1 MENYQC
7 PWTGMALA
15 SVGHRDASE
24 GAKASTPQPKQP
36 AESRPEIPQS
46 LLCLGFFINGLLRKS
61 KIGAKVPEGPELEQG
76 QAEDSFCS
84 SPVVHRSKRSF
95 LRHK

>member
-46 LLCLGFFINGLLRKS
+46 LLCLGFFINGLLSKS
-61 KIGAKVPEGPELEQG
+61 KIGSKVQPQKSDLSARATECRCINAALKQSVPT
-76 QAEDSFCS
+76 S
-84 SPVVHRSKRSF
+84 
-95 LRHK
+95 

>member
-15 SVGHRDASE
+15 SVGHRDPSE

-46 LLCLGFFINGLLRKS
+46 LLC
-61 KIGAKVPEGPELEQG
+61 
-76 QAEDSFCS
+76 
-84 SPVVHRSKRSF
+84 PVF
-95 LRHK
+95 LSMAF

>member
-46 LLCLGFFINGLLRKS
+46 LLCLVFFYQWPFKEKQNWFKGAAS
-61 KIGAKVPEGPELEQG
+61 KI
-76 QAEDSFCS
+76 
-84 SPVVHRSKRSF
+84 
-95 LRHK
+95 

>member
-15 SVGHRDASE
+15 SVGHRDPSE

-46 LLCLGFFINGLLRKS
+46 LLCPGFLSMAF
-61 KIGAKVPEGPELEQG
+61 
-76 QAEDSFCS
+76 
-84 SPVVHRSKRSF
+84 
-95 LRHK
+95 